1 MPDIEYLPKVAQPE
15 RPRAASGFMQVDDQ
29 KGKDGLEIF
38 NRAGAAM
45 PERPVGHS
53 EDLSALAALQFI
65 RAETQRIDGS
75 S

>member
-1 MPDIEYLPKVAQPE
+1 MESLPKVAQPE
-15 RPRAASGFMQVDDQ
+15 RPKAASGFMQVADR
-29 KGKDGLEIF
+29 KGKDGLEIV

-53 EDLSALAALQFI
+53 EELSALAALQFI
-65 RAETQRIDGS
+65 RAETQRINGS